1 MYPTLVSFFIYS
13 LSRIYLVAN
22 GKNKNIHRFS
32 CSDYTKLP
40 FFLRQKSYFFKHI
53 NQCFVNFFDMKFT
66 TSTFMHSKP
75 NKMKTII
82 KVFIALLPY
91 ALIAQQTTSSKRIE
105 ESLLHKKALAK
116 TSLVKNISFKNIG
129 PTVMSGRVVDIDV
142 NPKNTTEFYVGYA
155 SGGLWY
161 TNNNGTTFTP
171 ILDTAA
177 TQNVGDIAVDWK
189 TGTIWV
195 GTGENNSSRSSYAGI
210 GILKSTDKGKTWINV
225 GLTDSHHI
233 GRILI
238 NPSNPEEVVVGVIGH
253 LYSSNAERGI
263 FKTINGG
270 KTWKKT
276 LFINENTGIID
287 VQPAPNNF
295 NVLYAA
301 AWERNRKAWNFK
313 GDGENSGIYKSTDA
327 GTSWVKIADKSGFP
341 KGKNVGRI
349 GLAVFNENTVY
360 AFHDSQFRRK
370 IEKKTSISNALTK
383 DDFKKMSVANFL
395 KLKDKKLNTYLKL
408 NGFQEKYRAEN
419 VKQMIRSG
427 SVKPADLAKYL
438 ENANTL
444 LFDTPV
450 VGAEVFKTTNG
461 GKNWKK
467 THEGYLDDLYY
478 SYGYYFGEIRVDLQN
493 ENGIYVLG
501 VPILKSKDGGK
512 TFTSIS
518 KENVHADHQALW
530 VNPQTKG
537 HLVEG
542 NDGGLNISY
551 DDGESWIKLNQPA
564 VGQFYTVYADNQ
576 KNYKVYGGM
585 QDNGVWVASNTAK
598 MNKRWKQTGKN
609 PYESIMGGD
618 GMQVAVD
625 DRNPNI
631 VYTGYQFGN
640 YYRIDRATGKK
651 KYIQPKH
658 ALGETPYRFNW
669 QTPIQ
674 LSKHNQD
681 ILYLGGNKL
690 HRSLDKGDT
699 WQAISG
705 DLTKGGKKGN
715 VAYGTLTTIS
725 ESPFQFGLLYVGSDD
740 GLVHVSKNG
749 GGSWENISSTLPQN
763 LWVTRVIA
771 SKHKK
776 ETLYVT
782 LNGYRFD
789 DFTTYIYK
797 SDNYGKTWQN
807 ISNNIPVSPV
817 NVIKEDPKKENIL
830 YVGTDNGLYVSLNKG
845 KDWQL
850 FKKGLPNVAV
860 HDLVIQPKA
869 KHLILGTHGRSLYK
883 ANIGALQEFTNKEAL
898 FSIKNTRKRNS
909 WGSSW
914 SKWLEPNT
922 PEITIPFYVEVDKE
936 VTIYVYSDTVL
947 VNTIKTV
954 AQKGFNEVVYDVSF
968 SEKGR
973 KSYVKKHT
981 DAVVKK
987 AKNDV
992 YYLPKGTYTVKM
1004 KESIQKFEIK

>member
-1 MYPTLVSFFIYS
+1 MKKIVSVFAF
-13 LSRIYLVAN
+13 
-22 GKNKNIHRFS
+22 
-32 CSDYTKLP
+32 
-40 FFLRQKSYFFKHI
+40 
-53 NQCFVNFFDMKFT
+53 MFT
-66 TSTFMHSKP
+66 AF
-75 NKMKTII
+75 
-82 KVFIALLPY
+82 A
-91 ALIAQQTTSSKRIE
+91 IAQQPTSSNTIQQ
-105 ESLLHKKALAK
+105 SLVEKSTATKN
-116 TSLVKNISFKNIG
+116 SIVKNIAFKNIG

-142 NPKNTTEFYVGYA
+142 NPNNTTEFYVGYA

-171 ILDTAA
+171 VLDSSP
-177 TQNVGDIAVDWK
+177 TQNIGDIAVDWK
-189 TGTIWV
+189 NGTLWV

-238 NPSNPEEVVVGVIGH
+238 NPKNPDEVVIGVIGH
-253 LYSSNAERGI
+253 LYSSNNERGI
-263 FKTINGG
+263 FKTTDGG

-276 LFINENTGIID
+276 LFIDENTGIID
-287 VQPAPNNF
+287 VQLAPNNF

-301 AWERNRKAWNFK
+301 AWERERKAWNFD
-313 GDGENSGIYKSTDA
+313 GDGKNSAIYKSTDA
-327 GTSWVKIADKSGFP
+327 GNSWTKISDNNGFP
-341 KGKNVGRI
+341 NGNGVGRI

-370 IEKKTSISNALTK
+370 KDNKKKKTSNALTK
-383 DDFKKMSVANFL
+383 DDFKSMTVDAFL
-395 KLKDKKLNTYLKL
+395 KLKDKKLNSYLKM

-419 VKQMIRSG
+419 VKQMVRAG
-427 SVKPADLAKYL
+427 SVEPIDLAKYL

-450 VGAEVFKTTNG
+450 IGAEVFKTTNG
-461 GKNWKK
+461 GKSWKK

-478 SYGYYFGEIRVDLQN
+478 SYGYYFGEVRVDPQD

-530 VNPQTKG
+530 VNPNKQG

-551 DDGESWIKLNQPA
+551 DDGESWIKANQPA

-576 KNYKVYGGM
+576 KNYKVYGGL
-585 QDNGVWVASNTAK
+585 QDNGVWVANNNAK
-598 MNKRWKQTGKN
+598 MDKRWKQTGKN

-640 YYRIDRATGKK
+640 YYRIDRATGQQ

-658 ALGETPYRFNW
+658 TLGEAPYRFNW

-699 WQAISG
+699 WEAISD
-705 DLTKGGKKGN
+705 DLTQGGRKGN
-715 VAYGTLTTIS
+715 VAYGTLTSIS

-740 GLVHVSKNG
+740 GFIHVSKNG
-749 GGSWENISSTLPQN
+749 GGTWEKISNSLPQN
-763 LWVTRVIA
+763 LWVSRVIA

-776 ETLYVT
+776 ERVYVT

-789 DFTTYIYK
+789 DFSSYVYM
-797 SDNYGKTWQN
+797 SDDFGKTWKN
-807 ISNNIPVSPV
+807 IGESIPTSPV
-817 NVIKEDPKKENIL
+817 NVIKEDPKKDNIL
-830 YVGTDNGLYVSLNKG
+830 YLGSDNGLYVSFNNGTK
-845 KDWQL
+845 WHP
-850 FKKGLPNVAV
+850 FNNGLPNVAV
-860 HDLVIQPKA
+860 HDLVIQPTA
-869 KHLILGTHGRSLYK
+869 KHLIVGTHGRSLYK
-883 ANIGALQEFTNKEAL
+883 ANVTSLQDFENKETIFA
-898 FSIKNTRKRNS
+898 IKNISKRGS

-914 SKWLEPNT
+914 SKWLQPNT
-922 PEITIPFYVEVDKE
+922 PEVTIPFYSNTSGKTKVKIYAKDILVNSIE
-936 VTIYVYSDTVL
+936 VTVD
-947 VNTIKTV
+947 
-954 AQKGFNEVVYDVSF
+954 KGFNEAVYDVSF
-968 SEKGR
+968 SKKGR
-973 KSYVKKHT
+973 KAYTKKNE

-987 AKNDV
+987 AKNEV
-992 YYLPKGTYTVKM
+992 YYLPKGTYKVVINKSEQTFK
-1004 KESIQKFEIK
+1004 IK